1 MDTKNGSS
9 WELASQLPP
18 LLSTSILTNLTIAI
32 ILVLAIRLLYNLY
45 LHPLSSYKGPA
56 YLVASD
62 VSLAFMQL
70 RGTSHHALKK
80 AHQKYGNVVRIAP
93 NTLSFIEPSA
103 WNDIYGH
110 RKGRAVLPKDPLFY
124 NEMLLDRK
132 TITMA
137 SDDDAVPIRRA
148 INPAFSHKA
157 LLEQEP
163 MLQGHVDRLMAQLAK
178 TSREQDS
185 VDIRKWF
192 TFSMFD
198 INSDFA
204 FGEDLGCV
212 RRGSYHEWVQFVV
225 DYFYAATIIHQCH
238 KFWPLNRLLASL
250 IPPSVRDKKE
260 RHSEASLQRVRRR
273 MNTPT
278 DRPDFMFH
286 FLRHAEKEQLSTPV
300 IEAQATVVILAGSE
314 TSAVALT
321 AAAYHIL
328 SNHDVYKKL
337 CDEIRSTF
345 ATSAEMVLQDV
356 LSKLPYLDAVVK
368 ETLRIHTPLANG
380 FTRVVPDKG
389 GVMISGNWVPQTT
402 VVTINHYCAN
412 TSARNFRDPHTFIPD
427 RWLNDPAYDGDNK
440 DVVQPFSV
448 GPRDCPGKR

>member
-1 MDTKNGSS
+1 M
-9 WELASQLPP
+9 
-18 LLSTSILTNLTIAI
+18 
-32 ILVLAIRLLYNLY
+32 
-45 LHPLSSYKGPA
+45 
-56 YLVASD
+56 ASD

-389 GVMISGNWVPQTT
+389 GVMISGNWVPQTVRNTT
-402 VVTINHYCAN
+402 VSIP
-412 TSARNFRDPHTFIPD
+412 AR
-427 RWLNDPAYDGDNK
+427 
-440 DVVQPFSV
+440 
-448 GPRDCPGKR
+448 